1 MSYRM
6 NGFCINQPFTGMQ
19 PLVDSI
25 FNSDIHNNGD
35 LNEELWY
42 SLPPYRHLVTLLFFY
57 AVFLPSCCSYF
68 ALAVYVKPFSG
79 KVMSVW
85 VYAAALVKRDA
96 ITASGRVLSN
106 SSSLLSSHRSMDLS
120 HQHSFHG
127 SSSSKTSSPVPPA
140 LSASASF
147 SGRSGHRG

>member
-1 MSYRM
+1 M
-6 NGFCINQPFTGMQ
+6 PF
-19 PLVDSI
+19 PLCA
-25 FNSDIHNNGD
+25 HA
-35 LNEELWY
+35 L
-42 SLPPYRHLVTLLFFY
+42 TLT
-57 AVFLPSCCSYF
+57 CSYF

-96 ITASGRVLSN
+96 IMASGRVLG
-106 SSSLLSSHRSMDLS
+106 SSSALLSSNRSELG

-127 SSSSKTSSPVPPA
+127 SGSKSSSPAPPA

-147 SGRSGHRG
+147 AGRSLRRG

>member
-1 MSYRM
+1 VQIHSRHHR
-6 NGFCINQPFTGMQ
+6 
-19 PLVDSI
+19 PL
-25 FNSDIHNNGD
+25 
-35 LNEELWY
+35 
-42 SLPPYRHLVTLLFFY
+42 HLIRAPL
-57 AVFLPSCCSYF
+57 SCCSYF

-106 SSSLLSSHRSMDLS
+106 SAALLSSQRSDLS

-127 SSSSKTSSPVPPA
+127 GSGSKSNSPAPPA

-147 SGRSGHRG
+147 AGRSARRG

>member
-1 MSYRM
+1 
-6 NGFCINQPFTGMQ
+6 MQ
-19 PLVDSI
+19 IHSRHHRPL
-25 FNSDIHNNGD
+25 
-35 LNEELWY
+35 
-42 SLPPYRHLVTLLFFY
+42 HLIRAPL
-57 AVFLPSCCSYF
+57 SCCSYF

-106 SSSLLSSHRSMDLS
+106 SAALLSSQRSDLS

-127 SSSSKTSSPVPPA
+127 GSGSGSKSNSPAPPA

-147 SGRSGHRG
+147 AGRSARRG

>member
-1 MSYRM
+1 MRLPALPVPRS
-6 NGFCINQPFTGMQ
+6 C
-19 PLVDSI
+19 LL
-25 FNSDIHNNGD
+25 IHTF
-35 LNEELWY
+35 
-42 SLPPYRHLVTLLFFY
+42 SF
-57 AVFLPSCCSYF
+57 CCSYF

-96 ITASGRVLSN
+96 IMASGRVLG
-106 SSSLLSSHRSMDLS
+106 SSAALLSSSNRSDLS

-127 SSSSKTSSPVPPA
+127 SGSKSGSPAPPA

-147 SGRSGHRG
+147 AGRSMRRG